1 MKETPFDIAII
12 GGGVVGCWCAYDAAL
27 RGFNVALFEKADFGS
42 GTSGRS
48 SKLIHGGLRYLQYFQ
63 FHFVFEALSER
74 HILRHIA
81 PQLVSPM
88 PFLLPI
94 WRGSKTGYGKMRLGM
109 WLYDS
114 LSLFRTEQLHRMLR
128 PHNVRAI
135 EPQLRQEN
143 LLGAAFYH
151 DCFVDDARLTLALA
165 KTSYDLGVSCGNYL
179 RVREIKKE
187 ESMFRIRVAD
197 VIGGEEF
204 DVRAARIIN
213 ASGVWTDEVAGLAGM
228 SAAHLRITK
237 GIHVIVS
244 GERLSNR
251 NTVVLTAPD
260 GRFIYAIPWGNFRLI
275 GTTENDYGGSLE
287 EPYATREEVAYLL
300 GTVNDAFTSNLS
312 INDVVSTYAGL
323 RPLVE
328 DRNVSAYRVSR
339 EHRILESDGFFSIM
353 GGKLTT
359 GRRMAQEVLDRVVRS
374 LVNEKKRGKCVT
386 HQRKL
391 DAWNFD
397 YSLLWKRLREKNI
410 PEDISTHLISSYGK
424 EVSSMHLDARDE
436 MAGRICPPLPYL
448 ISEIPFC
455 VQEEFAQTLEDFM
468 LRRTRI
474 VNEDSK
480 QGLECASLVVEEMG
494 RLLGWDRERKETEIE
509 RYRKNVART
518 RLYKA

>member
-1 MKETPFDIAII
+1 MKGTPFDIAII

-27 RGFNVALFEKADFGS
+27 RGFNVALFEKEDFGS

-74 HILRHIA
+74 HVLRYIA
-81 PQLVSPM
+81 PQLVAPM

-94 WRGSKTGYGKMRLGM
+94 WREGKTGYSKMRLGM

-114 LSLFRTEQLHRMLR
+114 LSLFRAEQLHRMLR
-128 PHNVRAI
+128 PHKIRII
-135 EPQLRQEN
+135 EPQLKQEN
-143 LLGAAFYH
+143 LVGAAFYY

-165 KTSYDLGVSCGNYL
+165 KSSYDLGVSCGNYL
-179 RVREIKKE
+179 LVREIQKE
-187 ESMFRIRVAD
+187 ESMFRIRVRD

-213 ASGVWTDEVAGLAGM
+213 ASGVWTDEVAGLAGI
-228 SAAHLRITK
+228 SATHLRITK

-260 GRFIYAIPWGNFRLI
+260 GRFIYVIPWGNFRLI
-275 GTTENDYGGSLE
+275 GTTENDYQGPLE
-287 EPYATREEVAYLL
+287 EPFATWGEVAYLL
-300 GTVNDAFTSNLS
+300 GTVNDAFHANLS
-312 INDVVSTYAGL
+312 INDVLSTYAGL

-328 DRNVSAYRVSR
+328 DWNVSAYKVSR
-339 EHRILESDGFFSIM
+339 EHRILESDSFFSII

-359 GRRMAQEVLDRVVRS
+359 GRRMAQEVIDRVVYS
-374 LVNEKKRGKCVT
+374 LANKKKGTRCVT
-386 HQRKL
+386 HQRKF

-397 YSLLWKRLREKNI
+397 YSLIWKELHERNI
-410 PEDISTHLISSYGK
+410 PEDISAHLIASYGK
-424 EVSSMHLDARDE
+424 EASSMFLNANDE

-448 ISEIPFC
+448 ISEIPYC
-455 VQEEFAQTLEDFM
+455 VQEEFTQTLEDFM
-468 LRRTRI
+468 VRRTHI
-474 VNEDSK
+474 INEDSK
-480 QGLECASLVVEEMG
+480 QGLECASLVAEEMG
-494 RLLGWDRERKETEIE
+494 KLLGWDRGRKETEIE
-509 RYRKNVART
+509 RYRKKVVKT
-518 RLYKA
+518 QLYKS